1 MIEWGPQVK
10 ALEREQERGRT
21 IQALDNRP
29 ALLPHL
35 IFIWNCYSM
44 MDSARG
50 WGQGFPQPITVEA
63 MDAVRRIYDLGPS
76 EVDDLIEAV
85 QYLDGAYLARMA
97 QRAKSTK

>member
-44 MDSARG
+44 M
-50 WGQGFPQPITVEA
+50 TN
-63 MDAVRRIYDLGPS
+63 
-76 EVDDLIEAV
+76 
-85 QYLDGAYLARMA
+85 
-97 QRAKSTK
+97 